1 MDLIEKKLISNI
13 EETNKDK
20 SSHWKKYLNEDSNF
34 HNKNLNFG
42 FEVILQKV
50 IKIYSIDF
58 YKKLFLGKKFFKLKL
73 I

>member
-42 FEVILQKV
+42 FGSYTSKSYKDIFHRFLQK
-50 IKIYSIDF
+50 II
-58 YKKLFLGKKFFKLKL
+58 
-73 I
+73 